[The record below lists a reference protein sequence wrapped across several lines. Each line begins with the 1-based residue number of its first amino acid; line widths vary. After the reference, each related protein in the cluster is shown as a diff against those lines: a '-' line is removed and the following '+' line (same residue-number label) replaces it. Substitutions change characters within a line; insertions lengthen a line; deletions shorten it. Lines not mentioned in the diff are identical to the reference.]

1 MPTLLEF
8 SRELLAMAQAGLT
21 YTKDPFDKERFTRLR
36 VMASKLLQLS
46 NSKFLDF
53 EWPQEVGYSTPKID
67 VRGIVFRKEEVL
79 LVKERSSKKWTLP
92 GGWADVNKTLRE
104 NSEKEFL
111 EETGYHVQA
120 RSIVSIVEMEQ
131 AGYPKQLYS
140 IYKVFLLCD
149 LISGR
154 PAVNIEVSEIAF
166 HSIHDLPELD
176 LNRAS
181 KTDILRAYEHFLNPQ
196 LPTYFN

>member
-8 SRELLAMAQAGLT
+8 SRELASIAQAGLT

-36 VMASKLLQLS
+36 AMASELLQLS
-46 NSKFLDF
+46 NPKCPDF
-53 EWPQEVGYSTPKID
+53 EWPQEIGYSTPKVD
-67 VRGIVFRKEEVL
+67 VRAVVFREEEIL

-104 NSEKEFL
+104 NGEKECL

-120 RSIVSIVEMEQ
+120 RAIVSVVDMERS
-131 AGYPKQLYS
+131 GYPQQLHS
-140 IYKVFLLCD
+140 IYKIFLLCD
-149 LISGR
+149 LISGK
-154 PAVNIEVSEIAF
+154 PIVNIEVSEIAF

-176 LNRAS
+176 PNRAS
-181 KTDILRAYEHFLNPQ
+181 KEDILRAYEHFLNPQ

>member
-1 MPTLLEF
+1 MTTLLEF
-8 SRELLAMAQAGLT
+8 SRELAAIAQAGLT

-36 VMASKLLQLS
+36 AMASELLQHS
-46 NSKFLDF
+46 HPKCLDF
-53 EWPQEVGYSTPKID
+53 EWPQEIGYSTPKID

-104 NSEKEFL
+104 NAEKECL
-111 EETGYHVQA
+111 EETGYHVHA
-120 RSIVSIVEMEQ
+120 RSIVSVVDMERS
-131 AGYPKQLYS
+131 GYPQQLHS
-140 IYKVFLLCD
+140 IYKIFLLCD
-149 LISGR
+149 LISGK

-166 HSIHDLPELD
+166 HSVHHLPELD
-176 LNRAS
+176 PNRAS